1 MKIVFAG
8 ALALMLGGCAY
19 QAEPIS
25 TPAYNVVTSFSN
37 KAPGKWLLF
46 VDGERLSDVVR
57 PSDMNCAAHTF
68 PLAMSSGF
76 SGSVRATLENVLAS
90 VEQVNSAPT
99 IAIAKARGARGVV
112 IVRGEEI
119 RGQLRVA
126 PGFWSA
132 NIVTEVRVTASVAV
146 DGASGRL
153 FGQTV
158 EGDGKGDTPAGPF
171 CSGGADSLK
180 KASEDA
186 LRNVVRKI
194 AEAIGNADRLRK

>member
-1 MKIVFAG
+1 MKAIFVG
-8 ALALMLGGCAY
+8 AACLLAGGCAY
-19 QAEPIS
+19 QAEPVS

-37 KAPGKWLLF
+37 KVPGKWLLF
-46 VDGERLSDVVR
+46 VDGNRLSEVVR
-57 PSDMNCAAHTF
+57 PSDINCAAHTF
-68 PLAMSSGF
+68 PLSMASGF
-76 SGSVRATLENVLAS
+76 SGSVRSTLENVLAS
-90 VEQVNSAPT
+90 VEQVDSAPT
-99 IAIAKARGARGVV
+99 IATARARGARGIVV
-112 IVRGEEI
+112 VRGEEV

-132 NIVTEVRVTASVAV
+132 NIVTEVRITASVAV

-186 LRNVVRKI
+186 LRNSVRKV
-194 AEAIGNADRLRK
+194 AEAIGNADRLRR